1 MIILKVTRKQCFP
14 LYLEHKF
21 LKKPQNVGGGEID
34 LPLAFLEL
42 TNTAN
47 IQTYQHLISKVS
59 LTIFKLIC
67 IGLLLQ
73 TEFPKSNNKRYFLSA
88 PTGQGTTAI
97 FTVSTITH
105 YSFLG
110 DLHIFLFILLFSCI
124 LRHIYSRPKRQSDRE
139 RKKSTWQGT
148 NSEKKRTKTVF

>member
-47 IQTYQHLISKVS
+47 I
-59 LTIFKLIC
+59 
-67 IGLLLQ
+67 
-73 TEFPKSNNKRYFLSA
+73 
-88 PTGQGTTAI
+88 
-97 FTVSTITH
+97 
-105 YSFLG
+105 
-110 DLHIFLFILLFSCI
+110 
-124 LRHIYSRPKRQSDRE
+124 
-139 RKKSTWQGT
+139 
-148 NSEKKRTKTVF
+148 